1 MFGLQSAA
9 DGDAGEDVVPEPQE
23 QVEEAA
29 LRGAGGGQHGP
40 RLGTDTGWDAAGFQ
54 R

>member
-1 MFGLQSAA
+1 VFGLQPAA

-29 LRGAGGGQHGP
+29 LRGAGGGQHGA
-40 RLGTDTGWDAAGFQ
+40 RLGADTGRDAADVP